1 MAQQCAF
8 IRPAFQATLDLD
20 AEIAWD
26 HIRAGIERGLD
37 ACTQPLILA
46 LPTCTPDEIDSLGRS
61 VRRTFYSAFVDHTV
75 TPEDMSRQMLSLVH
89 GWPLTRMANEARDE
103 PRDPAALRN
112 RTLTVPITRR
122 VGTSPGL
129 QGW

>member
-1 MAQQCAF
+1 VEANIAYMAQQCAF
-8 IRPAFQATLDLD
+8 IRPAFQAALELD

-26 HIRAGIERGLD
+26 HNRAGIERGLD

-61 VRRTFYSAFVDHTV
+61 VRRTFYSALVDHTV
-75 TPEDMSRQMLSLVH
+75 TPEEMSRQMLSLVH

-112 RTLTVPITRR
+112 RTLTCP
-122 VGTSPGL
+122 SPGE
-129 QGW
+129 